1 MKKIIFI
8 KKNELTAD
16 TEISTVRYLEQQKIF
31 QNRVPN
37 VIASRL
43 TAGTQQIPVKPLR
56 HSLST

>member
-16 TEISTVRYLEQQKIF
+16 TEISTVRFLEQQKIF

-37 VIASRL
+37 AFASRL
-43 TAGTQQIPVKPLR
+43 TTGTQQIPVKPLR